1 MKKALISVFVLVF
14 GFVNVWA
21 EDYGFK
27 VGGVSVTS
35 SNCTNITGDNIK
47 RYKDG
52 VSYKASYN
60 PSTKTLTLKNIKID
74 RTGSDNRA
82 IYNTGCDGL
91 TIVLDGAAYLKAAN
105 SSAVRCEKKTTI
117 KCKNVGVLEDFYIGG
132 DQENAIYLTNGI
144 TLTFDSAAVNI
155 NGGSNSSAIEGKNAT
170 EKIVVKNSSLYIGI
184 DTGNE
189 YYALRDIGS
198 LQVQASAIRM
208 AGRTAYQ
215 SPVKNLKAFSLSSG
229 TYVLPSVDG
238 EIVYN
243 STKGTFVL
251 KSSGE
256 EYKNY
261 IRISE
266 AVPIDEAH
274 FPDATFRSEIR
285 VKINDTYIIQKNP
298 LGVDGDHIGVLKIY
312 DNTTAMSNITIPYKG
327 ITSLKGIE
335 YLPHVSVVDCY
346 NNSLTS
352 LDLSK
357 NNELKNLDCSN
368 NQLTTL
374 KLPTSAPLA
383 SIACYNN
390 KLTSLNLASF
400 SSTLQAVYCS
410 DNMLTSLTFPSSA
423 SQLTTVECWNNQL
436 TSLKMPTD
444 ATNLKT
450 LYCYGNKI
458 YGDATTQ
465 FVNSLPQ
472 RSGSKGGV
480 KFVDHSNANEG
491 NKCTSANCI
500 TAESRGWILQHN
512 DGTGWKQTNG
522 CPHYFNLTYKVD
534 GEEYKVLSMQEG
546 ASITPIEAPT
556 KKGYTFSGWKG
567 VPTTMPSK
575 DVVVTGTFTVN
586 KYTLTYV
593 VDGKIYS
600 EQTVTYGDSIT
611 LLSNPRKLGFTFSGW
626 SVEALPKTMPA
637 FNIEITG
644 SFIINQYTLT
654 YVVDG
659 EVYAVET
666 LDYGALITPREP
678 PVKEGYTF
686 SGWSEIPHRMLP
698 YDVTITGTF
707 TTNQYTVTF
716 YVDGEEYT
724 SQTFDYGATI
734 TAPEPPIKEG
744 YTFSGWT
751 ELPDTMPAEDLTAS
765 GSYTINQYTITYIV
779 DGEEYTS
786 ETLNYGDPIIAP
798 DAPIKEGSTFSG
810 WSEIPATM
818 PARNVTITATFA
830 ANPHTV
836 TFYIDNEIFSTSIL
850 GYGAEIQ
857 LPEVP
862 DKVGYTFGGWKDVA
876 TTMPDH
882 DLEYHA
888 WYAAIS
894 YNLTYYV
901 GGVIYKITSMKYG
914 DPITHEED
922 PEDDDY
928 FYAWE
933 DEPTTMPNHDVDV
946 HAVVTSVRSYAPAL
960 SGTPSI
966 LEGECYYDL
975 QGHKVT
981 NPVKGNIYIR
991 NKKKIVY

>member
-1 MKKALISVFVLVF
+1 MKKIFLFSVLCSLFSVTCL
-14 GFVNVWA
+14 A

-35 SNCTNITGDNIK
+35 SNCGNITGNNIK
-47 RYKDG
+47 RYKEG
-52 VSYKASYN
+52 ESYYAKYD
-60 PSTKTLTLKNIKID
+60 PSTTTLTLKNVKIE

-82 IYNTGCDGL
+82 IYNTGCVGL
-91 TIVLDGAAYLKAAN
+91 TVVLDGAAYLYAKDAAPL
-105 SSAVRCEKKTTI
+105 RFETKTTV
-117 KCKNVGVLEDFYIGG
+117 KCKNVGSFKDFLILG

-144 TLTFDSAAVNI
+144 TLTFDSAAAYI
-155 NGGSNSSAIEGKNAT
+155 SGGSNSSAIEGKNAT
-170 EKIVVKNSSLYIGI
+170 ERIVVENSTLYIGVGTNN
-184 DTGNE
+184 D

-198 LQVQASAIRM
+198 LYVQASAVCMR
-208 AGRTAYQ
+208 ADYDRH
-215 SPVKNLKAFSLSSG
+215 SVVKNLKAVSLASS
-229 TYVLPSVDG
+229 TYILPQFG
-238 EIVYN
+238 EEIEHN
-243 STKGTFVL
+243 STKGVFVL
-251 KSSGE
+251 KSNGE
-256 EYKNY
+256 ECKGT
-261 IRISE
+261 IKISE
-266 AVPIDEAH
+266 AVPADKAH
-274 FPDATFRSEIR
+274 FPDDAFRGYVHTFAPY
-285 VKINDTYIIQKNP
+285 YIIPKNP
-298 LGVDGDHIGVLKIY
+298 LGVEDGNVEPLYIY
-312 DNTTAMSNITIPYKG
+312 DNTTTIKNISAWDKG

-335 YLPHVSVVDCY
+335 YLPHVQNIYCQ

-357 NNELKNLDCSN
+357 NKELKNLDCSN

-383 SIACYNN
+383 SISCYNN
-390 KLTSLNLASF
+390 KLTSLNLVSF
-400 SSTLQAVYCS
+400 SSTLQKVYCS
-410 DNMLTSLTFPSSA
+410 DNALTSLTLPSSA
-423 SQLTTVECWNNQL
+423 SQLTTVKCWNNQL

-444 ATNLKT
+444 ATNLET

-472 RSGSKGGV
+472 RSGSKEGV
-480 KFVDHSNANEG
+480 EFVDHSNANEG
-491 NKCTSANCI
+491 NRCTPANCI

-534 GEEYKVLSMQEG
+534 GEEYKVLSVQEG
-546 ASITPIEAPT
+546 ASITPIAAPT
-556 KKGYTFSGWKG
+556 KKGYTFSGWKN

-686 SGWSEIPHRMLP
+686 SGWSQIPHRMLP

-724 SQTFDYGATI
+724 SQ
-734 TAPEPPIKEG
+734 
-744 YTFSGWT
+744 
-751 ELPDTMPAEDLTAS
+751 
-765 GSYTINQYTITYIV
+765 
-779 DGEEYTS
+779 
-786 ETLNYGDPIIAP
+786 TLNYGDPIIAP

-830 ANPHTV
+830 ANPHAV

-888 WYAAIS
+888 WYEAIS

-933 DEPTTMPNHDVDV
+933 DEPTIMPAHDVDV
-946 HAVVTSVRSYAPAL
+946 HAVITSIAPLL
-960 SGTPSI
+960 SGGAGGRPVNV
-966 LEGECYYDL
+966 YYDL

-981 NPVKGNIYIR
+981 NPVKGKIYIL
-991 NKKKIVY
+991 NGKKIIYK

>member
-1 MKKALISVFVLVF
+1 MKKILFLVMAAAVALGVS
-14 GFVNVWA
+14 A
-21 EDYGFK
+21 EDYGIK

-35 SNCTNITGDNIK
+35 SNCNNVTGSNIK
-47 RYKDG
+47 AYKEG
-52 VSYKASYN
+52 ESYYVKYD
-60 PSTKTLTLKNIKID
+60 PSTTTLTLKNVKIE

-82 IYNTGCDGL
+82 IYNTGCVGL
-91 TIVLDGAAYLKAAN
+91 TVVLDGAAYLYAKDAAPL
-105 SSAVRCEKKTTI
+105 RFETKTTV
-117 KCKNVGVLEDFYIGG
+117 KCKNVGSFKDFLILG

-144 TLTFDSAAVNI
+144 TLTFDSAAAYI
-155 NGGSNSSAIEGKNAT
+155 SGGSNSSAIEGKNAT
-170 EKIVVKNSSLYIGI
+170 ERIVVENSTLYIGVGTNN
-184 DTGNE
+184 D

-198 LQVQASAIRM
+198 LYVQASAVCMR
-208 AGRTAYQ
+208 ADYD
-215 SPVKNLKAFSLSSG
+215 SHSVVKNLKAVSLASS
-229 TYVLPSVDG
+229 TYILPQLG
-238 EIVYN
+238 KEIEHN
-243 STKGTFVL
+243 STKGVFVL
-251 KSSGE
+251 KSNGE
-256 EYKNY
+256 ECKGT
-261 IRISE
+261 IQISE
-266 AVPIDEAH
+266 AVPADKAH
-274 FPDATFRSEIR
+274 FPDDAFRGYVHTFAPY
-285 VKINDTYIIQKNP
+285 YIIPKNP
-298 LGVDGDHIGVLKIY
+298 LGVEDGNVEPLYIY
-312 DNTTAMSNITIPYKG
+312 DNTTTIKTISAWDKG
-327 ITSLKGIE
+327 ITSLQGIE
-335 YLPHVSVVDCY
+335 YLPHVQSINCF

-357 NNELKNLDCSN
+357 NKELKNLDCSN

-390 KLTSLNLASF
+390 KLTSLNLVSF
-400 SSTLQAVYCS
+400 SSTLQNVYCS
-410 DNMLTSLTFPSSA
+410 DNALTSLTLPSSA
-423 SQLTTVECWNNQL
+423 SQLTTVKCWNNQL
-436 TSLKMPTD
+436 TSLKIPTD
-444 ATNLKT
+444 ATNLET

-480 KFVDHSNANEG
+480 EFVDHSNANEG

-546 ASITPIEAPT
+546 ASITPIAAPT
-556 KKGYTFSGWKG
+556 KKGYTFSGWKN
-567 VPTTMPSK
+567 VPTTMPGK

-593 VDGKIYS
+593 VDGEEYTS
-600 EQTVTYGDSIT
+600 QTLDYGATIT
-611 LLSNPRKLGFTFSGW
+611 APETPTKRGYTFSGW
-626 SVEALPKTMPA
+626 EGVPATMPS
-637 FNIEITG
+637 NNVVVTG
-644 SFIINQYTLT
+644 TFTINKYKLT

-659 EVYAVET
+659 EVYQT
-666 LDYGALITPREP
+666 YDITFGEPINPIDDPAPRE
-678 PVKEGYTF
+678 GYSF
-686 SGWSEIPHRMLP
+686 SGWSNLP
-698 YDVTITGTF
+698 KYMPYRDFTI
-707 TTNQYTVTF
+707 
-716 YVDGEEYT
+716 
-724 SQTFDYGATI
+724 
-734 TAPEPPIKEG
+734 
-744 YTFSGWT
+744 SGW
-751 ELPDTMPAEDLTAS
+751 
-765 GSYTINQYTITYIV
+765 YIVKQYTITYIV

-786 ETLNYGDPIIAP
+786 ETLDYGATIIAP

-862 DKVGYTFGGWKDVA
+862 DKVGYTFDGWKDVA

-888 WYAAIS
+888 WYEAIS

-946 HAVVTSVRSYAPAL
+946 HAVITSIAPLL
-960 SGTPSI
+960 SGGAGGRPVNV
-966 LEGECYYDL
+966 YYDL
-975 QGHKVT
+975 QGRKVT
-981 NPVKGNIYIR
+981 NPVKGNIYIV
-991 NKKKIVY
+991 NKKKIIYK

>member
-1 MKKALISVFVLVF
+1 MKKALFFVFVFV
-14 GFVNVWA
+14 FVNVFA

-35 SNCTNITGDNIK
+35 SNCGNITGNNIK
-47 RYKDG
+47 RYKEG
-52 VSYKASYN
+52 ESYYAKYD
-60 PSTKTLTLKNIKID
+60 PSTTTLTLKNVKIE

-82 IYNTGCDGL
+82 IYNTGCVGL
-91 TIVLDGAAYLKAAN
+91 TVVLDGAAYLYAKDA
-105 SSAVRCEKKTTI
+105 SPLRFETKTTV
-117 KCKNVGVLEDFYIGG
+117 KCKNVGSFKDFLILG

-144 TLTFDSAAVNI
+144 TLTFDSAAAYI
-155 NGGSNSSAIEGKNAT
+155 SGGSNSSAIEGKNAT
-170 EKIVVKNSSLYIGI
+170 ERIVVENSTLYIGVGTNN
-184 DTGNE
+184 D

-198 LQVQASAIRM
+198 LYVQASAVCMR
-208 AGRTAYQ
+208 ADYDRH
-215 SPVKNLKAFSLSSG
+215 SVVKNLKAVSLASS
-229 TYVLPSVDG
+229 TYILPQFG
-238 EIVYN
+238 EEIEHN
-243 STKGTFVL
+243 STKGVFVL
-251 KSSGE
+251 KSNGE
-256 EYKNY
+256 ECKGT
-261 IRISE
+261 IQISE
-266 AVPIDEAH
+266 AVPADKAH
-274 FPDATFRSEIR
+274 FPDDAFRGYVHTFAPY
-285 VKINDTYIIQKNP
+285 YIIPKNP
-298 LGVDGDHIGVLKIY
+298 LGVEDGNVEPLYIY
-312 DNTTAMSNITIPYKG
+312 DNTTTIKNISAWDKG

-335 YLPHVSVVDCY
+335 YLPHVQNIYCQ

-357 NNELKNLDCSN
+357 NKELKNLDCSN

-383 SIACYNN
+383 SISCYNN
-390 KLTSLNLASF
+390 KLTSLNLVSF
-400 SSTLQAVYCS
+400 SSTLQKVYCS
-410 DNMLTSLTFPSSA
+410 DNALTSLTLPSSA
-423 SQLTTVECWNNQL
+423 SQLTIVKCWNNQL

-444 ATNLKT
+444 ATNLET

-472 RSGSKGGV
+472 RSGSKEGV
-480 KFVDHSNANEG
+480 EFVDHSNANEG
-491 NKCTSANCI
+491 NRCTPANCI

-534 GEEYKVLSMQEG
+534 GEEYKVLSVQEG
-546 ASITPIEAPT
+546 ASITPIAAPT
-556 KKGYTFSGWKG
+556 KEGYTFSGWKN

-686 SGWSEIPHRMLP
+686 SGWSEIP
-698 YDVTITGTF
+698 
-707 TTNQYTVTF
+707 
-716 YVDGEEYT
+716 
-724 SQTFDYGATI
+724 
-734 TAPEPPIKEG
+734 
-744 YTFSGWT
+744 
-751 ELPDTMPAEDLTAS
+751 
-765 GSYTINQYTITYIV
+765 
-779 DGEEYTS
+779 
-786 ETLNYGDPIIAP
+786 
-798 DAPIKEGSTFSG
+798 
-810 WSEIPATM
+810 ATM

-882 DLEYHA
+882 DLEYFA
-888 WYAAIS
+888 WYSAIS

-933 DEPTTMPNHDVDV
+933 DEPTIMPAHDVDV
-946 HAVVTSVRSYAPAL
+946 HAVITSIAPLL
-960 SGTPSI
+960 SGEAGGRPVNV
-966 LEGECYYDL
+966 YYDL

-981 NPVKGNIYIR
+981 NPVKGKIYIL
-991 NKKKIVY
+991 NGKKIIYK